1 MEELPNE
8 IFFDLARSLDL
19 FDLARCKRV
28 NRKFRTI
35 FTYLLNQRLKK
46 MPWSI
51 VVDFAR
57 DRNHH
62 LQLNQAWVKIGWF
75 TQRSLL
81 HNDIN
86 DVFEYCE
93 KSASARAKQKFVLT
107 QSGNGGPILLKIL
120 ACRRGSL
127 SLTKD
132 YCPLI
137 ELSRTQKED
146 PRSIPVKFV
155 KGEEI
160 EPEKYLLIQPSDEVK
175 EIVQR
180 YDPYILYR
188 NRTINWYQAFRE
200 L

>member
-1 MEELPNE
+1 
-8 IFFDLARSLDL
+8 
-19 FDLARCKRV
+19 
-28 NRKFRTI
+28 
-35 FTYLLNQRLKK
+35 

-51 VVDFAR
+51 VVDFSR

-62 LQLNQAWVKIGWF
+62 LQLHQAWIKIGWF

-81 HNDIN
+81 SNDIS

-93 KSASARAKQKFVLT
+93 KSISARARQKFVLI
-107 QSGNGGPILLKIL
+107 QSGNGGPMLLKIL

-137 ELSRTQKED
+137 ELNPNPEKNQERQ
-146 PRSIPVKFV
+146 ILVKFV

-160 EPEKYLLIQPSDEVK
+160 EPSKYLKIQPSA
-175 EIVQR
+175 EIVHR
-180 YDPYILYR
+180 YHPYVLYR
-188 NRTINWYQAFRE
+188 NRTVNWYQAFRE
-200 L
+200 S